1 MNESDIKK
9 YLGLRLKQLRKKK
22 TLTQFQLGE
31 LIDIDQRQVA
41 YIEGGNCFP
50 SLTTLKKYTDV
61 FECEIK
67 DLFNFDSFNS
77 VPDVRKKLITKIS
90 ETDNNTL
97 SKIYSI
103 LEIIDNVLL

>member
-1 MNESDIKK
+1 MEENDIKK
-9 YLGLRLKQLRKKK
+9 FLGLKLKQLRKKK
-22 TLTQFQLGE
+22 NLTQFQLGE
-31 LIDIDQRQVA
+31 LINIDQRQVA

-67 DLFNFDSFNS
+67 ELFNFESFNII
-77 VPDVRKKLITKIS
+77 PDVKNKLITKIS
-90 ETDNNTL
+90 ESDNEKL

-103 LEIIDNVLL
+103 IEILDNV